1 MNQSPIKTERELY
14 NKIKQYRKKQNT
26 TALTSYDVQAFIETL
41 ENYLHPDIALKSI
54 ILANAC
60 AWETYAAACQHFEN
74 HMRAFRHF
82 QIFNL

>member
-1 MNQSPIKTERELY
+1 M
-14 NKIKQYRKKQNT
+14 
-26 TALTSYDVQAFIETL
+26 QAFIETL

-82 QIFNL
+82 QVFNL